1 MKLNFKPQL
10 IVYDFDGVMTDNR
23 VIVDEFGKEAVIVH
37 RGDGFGVRKIKED
50 FGILQIILSTEANS
64 VVLQRA
70 KKLNIP
76 IIHNAGDKK
85 EEILTCYCN
94 TNQILLEN
102 VLYIGND
109 LNDYNAMQL
118 CGFCACPLD
127 AEPEIRELANYVFGV
142 KGG

>member
-76 IIHNAGDKK
+76 IIHNAGDKRK
-85 EEILTCYCN
+85 KY
-94 TNQILLEN
+94 
-102 VLYIGND
+102 
-109 LNDYNAMQL
+109 
-118 CGFCACPLD
+118 
-127 AEPEIRELANYVFGV
+127 
-142 KGG
+142 